1 MELLEG
7 TFMSI
12 MLLFVVTTL
21 HESNELK
28 LQESIFKTEYVFFR
42 FYRQDIIASFDKY
55 AFK

>member
-28 LQESIFKTEYVFFR
+28 LQQSLKQNMSSSDFTGR
-42 FYRQDIIASFDKY
+42 TLLRLLTNMPSNN
-55 AFK
+55 